1 MLVSGLRIQT
11 TNQEQ
16 YAELQTERLLHVL
29 KDRLLQVSE
38 VSAFFFFFLT
48 LSFSPCI
55 CRAMKL
61 RKYICTQKLI
71 SQVTNF

>member
-38 VSAFFFFFLT
+38 VSAFFFFFFNPFFLP
-48 LSFSPCI
+48 LHLQSYEIKEVHLYSKINFS
-55 CRAMKL
+55 
-61 RKYICTQKLI
+61 
-71 SQVTNF
+71 SD